1 MTTTGLHENIWGEG
15 MDFLSSTLLSGMLY
29 DGFKKGAAITKDFL
43 KKKLQGWLADDAVLE
58 ELSSKINALELQNYG
73 EHIIERKL
81 NESPEVQGMLKLIT
95 LEQKITI
102 GSVTQNHSGSGDNI
116 VGNKTIYNK

>member
-1 MTTTGLHENIWGEG
+1 